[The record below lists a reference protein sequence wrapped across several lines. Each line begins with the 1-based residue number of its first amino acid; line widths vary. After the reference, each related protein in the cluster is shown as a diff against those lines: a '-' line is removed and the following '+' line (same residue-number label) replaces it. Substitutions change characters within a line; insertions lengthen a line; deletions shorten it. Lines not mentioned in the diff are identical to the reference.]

1 MTATLTINTQLN
13 GIEIKFDSKPITAT
27 LDSLKKLGFRWHNQ
41 KKLWYAKNT
50 PERLELAQIITKT
63 DNYAQQVKKEEP
75 KKSKAEPVN
84 KYGVKVGDVFESSW
98 GYDQT
103 NVSFFQVIA
112 LVGSSSV
119 RVREVYL
126 EILEETA
133 VSGMSAD
140 RTYKLTKHLLPAASY
155 SVFIEDQEKGDLKR
169 LKSYAAD
176 GKSNPQFKLSSFA
189 NAYYCGGDTIQVYES
204 WYA

>member
-75 KKSKAEPVN
+75 KAKAEPVN
-84 KYGVKVGDVFESSW
+84 KYGVKVGDVFYESW
-98 GYDQT
+98 GYEQT
-103 NVSFFQVIA
+103 NIDFYQVVALRGVSQIILREIGAEHRNIGFCSDMVKPIKDNFR
-112 LVGSSSV
+112 SEEEV
-119 RVREVYL
+119 RKTVKGTPENPYCNAEHGL
-126 EILEETA
+126 LYKTTWDAEHNET
-133 VSGMSAD
+133 
-140 RTYKLTKHLLPAASY
+140 SY
-155 SVFIEDQEKGDLKR
+155 
-169 LKSYAAD
+169 Y
-176 GKSNPQFKLSSFA
+176 
-189 NAYYCGGDTIQVYES
+189 
-204 WYA
+204 